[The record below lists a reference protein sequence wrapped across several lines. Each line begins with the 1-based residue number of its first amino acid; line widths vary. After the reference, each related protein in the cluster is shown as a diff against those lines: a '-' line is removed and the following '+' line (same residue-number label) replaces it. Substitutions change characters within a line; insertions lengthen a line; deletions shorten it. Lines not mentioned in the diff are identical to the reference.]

1 MVARTIFNGGK
12 IRNNC
17 IYKNSIYRNGKLS
30 SISTSLGEIE
40 TDLIIFATGI
50 NTNLLINKKVLKEPT
65 PGIIIKT
72 KPYMKV
78 INKIIVGPGIHIHQ
92 QNDGRL
98 VIGEQDGAPENH
110 KIRLEGYPS
119 KFPSSIIAK
128 QHINKILYKAKSF
141 IKNID
146 DVEVESVEI
155 GWRPLPLD
163 GLPIVGFID
172 SKKDTYVA

>member
-1 MVARTIFNGGK
+1 
-12 IRNNC
+12 
-17 IYKNSIYRNGKLS
+17 
-30 SISTSLGEIE
+30 
-40 TDLIIFATGI
+40 
-50 NTNLLINKKVLKEPT
+50 
-65 PGIIIKT
+65 
-72 KPYMKV
+72 MKV

-172 SKKDTYVA
+172 SKKDTYVASMHSGISLGPIVGKIVAHEITENIYNNLLKEFRPSRF